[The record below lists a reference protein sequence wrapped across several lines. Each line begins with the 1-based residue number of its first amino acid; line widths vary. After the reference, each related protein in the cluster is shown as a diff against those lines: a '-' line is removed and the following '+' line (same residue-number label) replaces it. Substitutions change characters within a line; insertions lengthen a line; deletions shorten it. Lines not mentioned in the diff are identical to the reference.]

1 MTRAASPDSLAQPA
15 ERVFPVDAE
24 HFSIRLL
31 VPVLTV
37 VLTVLFHIV
46 GLLVLNEVASEDTST
61 ICILL
66 PLDGLVLLTAGLG
79 IERVLKRLLPSRRS
93 ARLSHDS
100 LTLTDARPNPPDVRT
115 IYWERALNASAWYF
129 VVRRRTRIPKGW
141 YCIALHLLQDDTEII
156 LYAFMPPAE
165 AEALPE
171 FARFVRLRPRKETE
185 TITDLR
191 LAATQRRLLRLEDAR
206 WTGGAEIAAADFAA
220 VLARLAI
227 HAPAW
232 L

>member
-15 ERVFPVDAE
+15 ERVIPVDAE

-37 VLTVLFHIV
+37 VATVLFHIV
-46 GLLVLNEVASEDTST
+46 GLLALNRAGSENTSA

-93 ARLSHDS
+93 ARLSHDG
-100 LTLTDARPNPPDVRT
+100 LTLTDARSNPPDVRE
-115 IYWERALNASAWYF
+115 IDWDRALNVSTWYF

-141 YCIALHLLQDDTEII
+141 YCMALHLLQDDTEII
-156 LYAFMPPAE
+156 LYAFMSPAD
-165 AEALPE
+165 AEVLPE
-171 FARFVRLRPRKETE
+171 FPQFVRLRPRKETE
-185 TITDLR
+185 TVTDLR

-206 WTGGAEIAAADFAA
+206 WTGGAEIAASDFAA

-227 HAPAW
+227 HAPVW

>member
-1 MTRAASPDSLAQPA
+1 MTKALSPDPLAQPA
-15 ERVFPVDAE
+15 EHVIPVDAE

-37 VLTVLFHIV
+37 VATVIFHVV
-46 GLLVLNEVASEDTST
+46 GLLVLNRVASEDTST
-61 ICILL
+61 LCILL
-66 PLDGLVLLTAGLG
+66 PLDGLVVLTAGLG

-93 ARLSHDS
+93 ARLSDER
-100 LTLTDARPNPPDVRT
+100 LVLTDARSNPPEVRE
-115 IYWERALNASAWYF
+115 IDWDRALNVSTWYF

-141 YCIALHLLQDDTEII
+141 YCMALHLLQDDTEII
-156 LYAFMPPAE
+156 LYAFMPPAD
-165 AEALPE
+165 AEALP
-171 FARFVRLRPRKETE
+171 FFPRFTRLRPRKETE
-185 TITDLR
+185 IITDLR
-191 LAATQRRLLRLEDAR
+191 LAATQKRLLKLEDAR
-206 WTGGAEIAAADFAA
+206 WTGGAEIAAPDFAA